1 MLQLHDPLDDLDP
14 KSYAFRVV
22 NPYWMSTMTTPNPAY
37 AQPDMGL
44 SPVVTNYPDDF
55 DAKDWIMRNI
65 YPDDPVELRRNDL
78 RSGAESAGFQNVD
91 VGNLGEP
98 DYWEMRFTRGTNDE
112 CTTAAQTK
120 HWIGFI
126 ARGCQCR
133 IAPGQFVVMLDG
145 NRIAARFRLRP
156 RPLPKSQP

>member
-1 MLQLHDPLDDLDP
+1 MPQLHDPLDDLDP

-22 NPYWMSTMTTPNPAY
+22 IPNWISTTTHPNPAHPQ
-37 AQPDMGL
+37 ADTCLPPD
-44 SPVVTNYPDDF
+44 VNDDPDDF

-91 VGNLGEP
+91 VSNLGEP
-98 DYWEMRFTRGTNDE
+98 DFWEMRFSRGANDE

-133 IAPGQFVVMLDG
+133 IAPGQFVVMLEGD
-145 NRIAARFRLRP
+145 RIAARFRLRP
-156 RPLPKSQP
+156 RPLTQPQG